1 MHLQAGKTYTY
12 LWGLLALL
20 SPKNRIKLLSVGLI
34 QFSLS
39 MLDLLGLLTI
49 GAVTSLAYSAVN
61 STPLPISLEFVLKIP
76 YLENQGLEKVT
87 IFFSIFAVFVLLS
100 KTILSAV
107 LVRRI
112 IGFLSIREAEI
123 SSFYFS
129 ELLRSSP
136 GALKK
141 RSPQQVSGVAI
152 SAVNAGVTVTLGQLT
167 TLIVEVFSVVLIFI
181 GISFVDL
188 TVTIPS
194 LLFFVLLALVSIR
207 VLKDRVARSS
217 AQSYFLGITST
228 ELIRNALAT
237 SRDIF
242 LSNKQNQISNEYRYM
257 RLQNYKATRSAA
269 FSSSLPK
276 FISEIGLI
284 TGGAI
289 VATIQIVLKDAR
301 GVLVG
306 LVLFLALSSRMIPSL
321 LRIQNAVLEINGA
334 REASKDLLRELN
346 ELSASKHLNSNDLG
360 QANLLNTELVKFSP
374 EILLRDGN
382 MKHSS
387 VDTFQMTDLSLT
399 VSQGQFVGVVG
410 PSGGGK
416 TTLVD
421 ILSGVL
427 ELEQGEIFIGGL
439 HPKQAINVWPTQIRY
454 VPQDVHLVVGTLRMN
469 ITWPDL
475 ESKITDAE
483 IWELL
488 RIVGLEQWVR
498 GLPDG
503 LNSSVENFGS
513 NISGGQKQRIGIA
526 RALSTKPQLI
536 FFDEATSSLDSVTE
550 QYIAESVIEK
560 LGGITRVVVAHRLS
574 TVVNADKIF
583 YVASGKIVASGT
595 FSEIRRLVPE
605 FEQQAIA
612 SGL

>member
-1 MHLQAGKTYTY
+1 MGFQAGKTYRY
-12 LWGLLALL
+12 LWELLALL
-20 SPKNRIKLLSVGLI
+20 TPKNRVKLFSVGLV

-61 STPLPISLEFVLKIP
+61 STPLPDSLSFVLANP
-76 YLENQGLEKVT
+76 FLENQGLEKVT
-87 IFFSIFAVFVLLS
+87 IFFAIFAVFVLLS
-100 KTILSAV
+100 KTILSAI

-129 ELLRSSP
+129 ELLNSSP

-167 TLIVEVFSVVLIFI
+167 TLLVEVFSVILIFI

-194 LLFFVLLALVSIR
+194 LIFFVLLAVVSIR
-207 VLKDRVARSS
+207 VLKDRVARFS
-217 AQSYFLGITST
+217 AQTYFLGISST

-242 LSNKQNQISNEYRYM
+242 LSSKQNQISKEYREM

-284 TGGAI
+284 TGGAL
-289 VATIQIVLKDAR
+289 VAIIQIALKDAR

-306 LVLFLALSSRMIPSL
+306 LVLFLALSSRMIPSI
-321 LRIQNAVLEINGA
+321 LRIQNAILEINGA
-334 REASKDLLRELN
+334 REASKILLRELDT
-346 ELSASKHLNSNDLG
+346 LSMSNRPTSRRFEQSGL
-360 QANLLNTELVKFSP
+360 AYSSPVEFSPRISLLNGYL
-374 EILLRDGN
+374 
-382 MKHSS
+382 KHSS
-387 VDTFQMTDLSLT
+387 DDNFQMTELSLDIAP
-399 VSQGQFVGVVG
+399 GQFIGVVG

-427 ELEQGEIFIGGL
+427 DLEHGEICISGL
-439 HPKQAINVWPTQIRY
+439 PPRQAIEVWPTQIRY

-469 ITWPDL
+469 LTWPDL
-475 ESKITDAE
+475 ESQITDAE

-488 RIVGLEQWVR
+488 KIVGLDQWVR
-498 GLPDG
+498 GFSDG
-503 LNSSVENFGS
+503 LDSKVENFGS

-526 RALSTKPQLI
+526 RALSANPQLI
-536 FFDEATSSLDSVTE
+536 FFDEATSSLDTITE
-550 QYIAESVIEK
+550 QFIAKNVIEK
-560 LGGITRVVVAHRLS
+560 LGGITRVIVAHRLS

-583 YVASGKIVASGT
+583 YVATGKILASGS
-595 FSEIRRLVPE
+595 FSELRGLIPE
-605 FEQQAIA
+605 FDAQALA